1 MAIKAIEAS
10 TTLVYP
16 RVFELSAL
24 LKGEDFK

>member
-16 RVFELSAL
+16 RVFELSEFIKRRGL
-24 LKGEDFK
+24 